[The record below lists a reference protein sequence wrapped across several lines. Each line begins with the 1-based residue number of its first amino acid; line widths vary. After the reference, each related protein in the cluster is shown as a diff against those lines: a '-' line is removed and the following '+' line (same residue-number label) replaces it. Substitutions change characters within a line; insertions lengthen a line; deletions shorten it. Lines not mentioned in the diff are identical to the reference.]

1 VDEDRRLAMS
11 KALLTLI
18 TVGFMMGMMSRVLIL
33 LIILGVVLGLL
44 GLSILAA
51 NHIRTQR

>member
-1 VDEDRRLAMS
+1 MS